1 MMKPQVSIII
11 ALSLFSY
18 SSGLVATESPNIIF
32 ILADDLGAVDVGY
45 MKQKQVHTPNIDRLK
60 EEGMCFTNAYAA
72 APVSSPTRASI
83 ITGKYPARL
92 HLTCHIPGVGMQKYV
107 ASMNKGQKMTEADF
121 VTSLPK
127 NVPTIAQICKAKSYN
142 TAFIGKW
149 HLSGDG
155 SQLTSDGVVDAS
167 SHPENYGFDINL
179 GGCAYGQPASYFSPY
194 KNATLPDGN
203 KGEYLTDRLGNEAVE
218 FIDDHHP
225 DKTGQPFFLYL
236 STYTV
241 HAPYQVPEETIREN
255 NGNKYFAMI
264 QKLDENVGKV
274 MKKIDEANLRNRTII
289 IFYSDNGGIQT
300 NLPFNG
306 EKGDLL
312 EGGIRVP
319 LLIRWPEK
327 IKPGSICH
335 QPVSSIDFLPTIAE
349 ICGFKFKGTSTN
361 DGISLL
367 PLFSGTENKFKDRPL
382 FWHFPHH
389 RRNTDWA
396 MCAAVR
402 EGDWKLIWKFDNNTV
417 SLFNLRTDE
426 YETTDLSGINKK
438 KAQELLNKLKTW
450 QKNVDA
456 IMPVINPDYVLK

>member
-1 MMKPQVSIII
+1 MIKHQIKIITV
-11 ALSLFSY
+11 LSFLGN
-18 SSGLVATESPNIIF
+18 SSGFVAAEFPNIVF
-32 ILADDLGAVDVGY
+32 ILADDLGAADVGY
-45 MKQKQVHTPNIDRLK
+45 MNQKLVHTPNIDRLK

-72 APVSSPTRASI
+72 APVSSPTRSSI

-92 HLTCHIPGVGMQKYV
+92 HLSCHIPGVGMQKYV
-107 ASMNKGQKMTEADF
+107 ASMNKGQKMMEADF

-127 NVPTIAQICKAKSYN
+127 NVLTIAQVCKTKAYH

-155 SQLTSDGVVDAS
+155 SQLTNDGVVDAS
-167 SHPENYGFDINL
+167 THPENYGFEINL

-194 KNATLPDGN
+194 KNATLPDGE
-203 KGEYLTDRLGNEAVE
+203 KGEYLTDRLGNEAVK
-218 FIDDHHP
+218 FIDRHHP

-241 HAPYQVPEETIREN
+241 HAPFQVSEKTIIEN
-255 NGNKYFAMI
+255 KGNKYFAMI

-274 MKKIDEANLRNRTII
+274 MKKIDEANLKNKTIL
-289 IFYSDNGGIQT
+289 IFYSDNGGILT
-300 NLPFNG
+300 NSPFNG
-306 EKGDLL
+306 KKGDLL

-319 LLIRWPEK
+319 LLIRWPGK
-327 IKPGSICH
+327 IKPGSFCH
-335 QPVSSIDFLPTIAE
+335 QPVSSVDFLPTIAE
-349 ICGFKFKGTSTN
+349 VCGFSLKQKGVF

-367 PLFSGTENKFKDRPL
+367 PLFSGVEKKFNDRPL

-389 RRNTDWA
+389 RNNTRWA
-396 MCAAVR
+396 MSAAIR
-402 EGDWKLIWKFDNNTV
+402 EGDWKLIWNFDNNAV

-426 YETTDLSGINKK
+426 QETTDLSEINKN
-438 KAQELLNKLKTW
+438 KADYLLNKLKIW

-456 IMPVINPDYVLK
+456 VMPEINPDFVLR